1 MRRTFTT
8 LFALFLLL
16 GLAREAAAQ
25 DPVEVT
31 VREINAIPQE
41 NIDQVLAR
49 GTDLT
54 FDDITTY
61 IRSPLNG
68 QKVRF
73 TAVVLAE
80 PNKSGL
86 ASIGG
91 DGVNPS
97 RVHYFVRDTS
107 AASLGP
113 AGMDIQIVD
122 GDYQTTGSLSL
133 FKGDVVTI
141 TGDVTYFGTTLQIT
155 PETIEPLGFYTDL
168 GLPADLLDP
177 VTVTIGDI
185 NRNLGSGDAFQ
196 IQANWANFNSL
207 NQQYVRI
214 ENVVVW
220 RSPNRTD
227 DRPNWAL
234 IDDNVIIQNDDIS
247 LRYRN
252 DRDNYPDTFDKR
264 ETDFE
269 APPPG
274 AIVTVQ
280 GFALLRSDFD
290 PFAIGA
296 PPAGM
301 LKITPW
307 ADEDLVITA
316 APKVVIESVSGP
328 DGVPGESPI
337 PITVTFSSDP
347 ANIAAVN
354 LVYETSAATGTQTVA
369 MSSTDGGVTYT
380 GEIPT
385 QPDGTFVT
393 YFVEVTDTDG
403 AVIPSEPVQVTRV
416 LYEGINE
423 IADIQETIDG
433 GPGDSPFVGLTT
445 DMDLTV
451 IVQSQPDLSGL
462 IAVQDDADLNPWTGI
477 AIQASGDLAATL
489 KRGDEIRITNAT
501 IAESFGLTRLEN
513 ITFELITA
521 GPNAFYGYKTVTTDV
536 LQDENIAEAHEGMLL
551 RFDNVTITSV
561 NPDDPAGPFGEWAFS
576 SDGTAENAVRA
587 DDASQAISFTNNFAG
602 EFFNVGDTH
611 DFIQGIWW
619 YTFGNYKLEPEDLAT
634 DVGTV
639 VNVATEDETLPARY
653 ALHQNF
659 PNPFNLQTTIR
670 YELART
676 GRVSLEVF
684 DLLGRRIATLVNG
697 EQPAGSFT
705 VTFDARDLASGMYV
719 YRLTAGSQ
727 VMTRTMLLMK

>member
-86 ASIGG
+86 SSIGG

-107 AASLGP
+107 AVSQGK

-155 PETIEPLGFYTDL
+155 PETIELLGSYTDL

-307 ADEDLVITA
+307 ADEDLVIEA
-316 APKVVIESVSGP
+316 APSVVITGVSGP
-328 DGVPGESPI
+328 DGVPGDGPI
-337 PITVTFSSDP
+337 PVTVTLQANP
-347 ANIAAVN
+347 ADIAAVN
-354 LVYETSAATGTQTVA
+354 LIYETSAATGQQSVP
-369 MSSTDGGVTYT
+369 MSALNDTTYT
-380 GEIPT
+380 GEIPA
-385 QPDGTFVT
+385 QADGTFVT
-393 YFVEVTDTDG
+393 YFVEVHDTGG
-403 AVIPSEPVQVTRV
+403 AVIPSEPVQQTRV
-416 LYEGINE
+416 LFDGINE

-433 GPGDSPFVGLTT
+433 GPGDSPFAGLTV
-445 DMDLTV
+445 DMNLEV
-451 IVQSQPDLSGL
+451 IVQTQPDTSGL

-477 AIQASGDLAATL
+477 VIAATDELTATL
-489 KRGDEIRITNAT
+489 KRGDRIRITNAT

-513 ITFELITA
+513 IT
-521 GPNAFYGYKTVTTDV
+521 
-536 LQDENIAEAHEGMLL
+536 HEVIGGGLPPS
-551 RFDNVTITSV
+551 SV
-561 NPDDPAGPFGEWAFS
+561 INS
-576 SDGTAENAVRA
+576 
-587 DDASQAISFTNNFAG
+587 
-602 EFFNVGDTH
+602 
-611 DFIQGIWW
+611 
-619 YTFGNYKLEPEDLAT
+619 
-634 DVGTV
+634 
-639 VNVATEDETLPARY
+639 
-653 ALHQNF
+653 
-659 PNPFNLQTTIR
+659 
-670 YELART
+670 
-676 GRVSLEVF
+676 
-684 DLLGRRIATLVNG
+684 
-697 EQPAGSFT
+697 
-705 VTFDARDLASGMYV
+705 
-719 YRLTAGSQ
+719 
-727 VMTRTMLLMK
+727 

>member
-8 LFALFLLL
+8 LFVLLL
-16 GLAREAAAQ
+16 LLAPAASAQ
-25 DPVEVT
+25 EVVDVT

-41 NIDQVLAR
+41 NIDAVMAL
-49 GTDLT
+49 GTSLT
-54 FDDITTY
+54 AADINTY
-61 IRSPLNG
+61 IRSTFNG

-86 ASIGG
+86 SSIGG

-107 AASLGP
+107 AATMGP

-122 GDYQTTGSLSL
+122 GDYQTTGSLNL

-141 TGDVTYFGTTLQIT
+141 TGDVTYFGTGLQIT
-155 PETIEPLGFYTDL
+155 PETIEVLGTYTEL
-168 GLPADLLDP
+168 GLPDELLDP
-177 VTVTIGDI
+177 VLVTIDQINQNFGTGD
-185 NRNLGSGDAFQ
+185 NFQ
-196 IQANWANFNSL
+196 IQANWANFSSL
-207 NQQYVRI
+207 HQQYVRI
-214 ENVVVW
+214 ENAVVW

-234 IDDNVIIQNDDIS
+234 LQNNVLIQNDDIS

-252 DRDNYPDTFDKR
+252 DRANYPDTFDKR
-264 ETDFE
+264 ETPFE

-274 AIVTVQ
+274 ATVTVQ
-280 GFALLRSDFD
+280 GFALLRSNFD
-290 PFAIGA
+290 PFGIGA
-296 PPAGM
+296 PPDGM
-301 LKITPW
+301 LKIVPW
-307 ADEDLVITA
+307 VDEDLVITA

-328 DGVPGESPI
+328 DGVPGEGPI

-354 LVYETSAATGTQTVA
+354 LVYETTAATGTQTVA

-433 GPGDSPFVGLTT
+433 GPGDSPFAGLTT

-451 IVQSQPDLSGL
+451 IVQSQPDISGL
-462 IAVQDDADLNPWTGI
+462 ISVQDDPALNPWTGI

-501 IAESFGLTRLEN
+501 IAENFGLTRLEN

-521 GPNAFYGYKTVTTDV
+521 GPDAFYGYKTVTTDV

-551 RFDNVTITSV
+551 RFEDVTITSV

-576 SDGTAENAVRA
+576 SDGTPESAVRA
-587 DDASQAISFTNNFAG
+587 DDASQAISFTDNFAG

-634 DVGTV
+634 DVGMV
-639 VNVATEDETLPARY
+639 VNVGTEDEAVPERF

-659 PNPFNLQTTIR
+659 PNPFNPQTTIR
-670 YELART
+670 YELARS
-676 GRVSLEVF
+676 GRVALEVF
-684 DLLGRRIATLVNG
+684 DLLGRRVATLVNG
-697 EQPAGSFT
+697 EQPAGTFT
-705 VTFDARDLASGMYV
+705 VTFDARDLASGVYV